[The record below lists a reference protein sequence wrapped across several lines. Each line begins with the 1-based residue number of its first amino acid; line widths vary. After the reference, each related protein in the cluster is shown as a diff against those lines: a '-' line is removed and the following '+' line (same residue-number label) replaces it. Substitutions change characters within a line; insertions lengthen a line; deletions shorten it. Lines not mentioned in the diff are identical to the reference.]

1 MTAPYEAPDTIKRML
16 FATWA
21 LLNSLTPEQRA
32 IASYPMSDPRRLDWD
47 FIPKPDRTGIAMSAL
62 HGHQRT
68 LAQHLLASG
77 LSTRGYSQALQIMAM
92 ENMLREKEVHE
103 RGLGVIAGDFRDP
116 DNYSFSF
123 FGRPGFEDTWGWRVL
138 GHHLSLSYTII
149 GQRYLTVTPCNMG
162 AQPVPSGVF
171 HPLRDDEELAFEL
184 LHGMSDAHRKATV
197 IHDVA
202 PADYVTRQVPR
213 IGRVELP
220 DHVDLGIPSYR
231 ISDADRE
238 ALKFEADRPRGV
250 AACDLDSRG
259 ATLVK
264 DLIRTYVGR
273 IPDELADTYL
283 RMLDATNDDKI
294 FFCWAGG
301 TEHGT
306 SHYYRIQTDTLLIE
320 FDNAIDSGN
329 HIHSVWRDYRNDLG
343 HTLLIDHYEQ
353 SKNSDHHLSRRTR
366 STVPAEG

>member
-1 MTAPYEAPDTIKRML
+1 ML

-21 LLNSLTPEQRA
+21 LLNSLTPEQRGA
-32 IASYPMSDPRRLDWD
+32 AMFPMTDPQRVDWD
-47 FIPKPDRTGIAMSAL
+47 FIPKPDRAGIPMSVL

-103 RGLGVIAGDFRDP
+103 RGFGVIAGDFRDP
-116 DNYSFSF
+116 DNYAFSF

-149 GQRYLTVTPCNMG
+149 DQRYLTVTPCNMG
-162 AQPVPSGVF
+162 AQPVPSGIF

-184 LHGMSDAHRKATV
+184 LHRLPEAQRKATV

-220 DHVDLGIPSYR
+220 DHVDLGITSYR

-238 ALKFEADRPRGV
+238 ALKFEADRPRGI
-250 AACDLDSRG
+250 AASDLDRKG
-259 ATLVK
+259 AELVK

-273 IPDELADTYL
+273 IPDELAETYL
-283 RMLDATNDDKI
+283 RSLDGTNDDRI
-294 FFCWAGG
+294 YFCWAGG
-301 TEHGT
+301 TKLGT

-343 HTLLIDHYEQ
+343 HELLIDHYERL
-353 SKNSDHHLSRRTR
+353 KDSDHHLSRRTR
-366 STVPAEG
+366 STVPAEDWHADEH